1 MALSNRSIVLSL
13 SGAIAVGILSCVAVW
28 RWDWILEWRHRN
40 IGKVA
45 AQGLFLFAVLVF
57 LVDSLREM
65 VPSWRYHGGRTLVEE
80 SGAPSIFSETNG
92 FIQGKDVILFD
103 TPNFTPFGAAVQTP
117 RTNLEN
123 NYAVR
128 WHKMTWQIP
137 MLTWQRLMLMWQRRW
152 LTGGRGLLPPGYP
165 LRVQRGTMLQVSIS
179 KGEGTEVMER
189 WREIVLY
196 QMISKHE
203 MHSSSVYNTHP
214 QDIVPIITRS

>member
-80 SGAPSIFSETNG
+80 SGAPSIFSETNWVYPRKG
-92 FIQGKDVILFD
+92 RYTLRYTEFHTFWCGCADPEDEFGEQLRREVAQDDVANTNAD
-103 TPNFTPFGAAVQTP
+103 VAKADADVAEEVVDRGAGLVAT
-117 RTNLEN
+117 
-123 NYAVR
+123 
-128 WHKMTWQIP
+128 
-137 MLTWQRLMLMWQRRW
+137 RLSS
-152 LTGGRGLLPPGYP
+152 
-165 LRVQRGTMLQVSIS
+165 RGTERNNDTSEPI
-179 KGEGTEVMER
+179 EGGGNR
-189 WREIVLY
+189 SDKSWREIVPKPNY
-196 QMISKHE
+196 ERK
-203 MHSSSVYNTHP
+203 
-214 QDIVPIITRS
+214 